1 MDGVIVELKGK
12 TFENNMIFGVIRGDA
27 GKEDG
32 TIGCIIDIVWGWI
45 MEQKWHGNISFNRE
59 VGLNIEAIH

>member
-32 TIGCIIDIVWGWI
+32 TIGCIIDIV
-45 MEQKWHGNISFNRE
+45 
-59 VGLNIEAIH
+59 